1 MFDTIVA
8 GSLTTPWAGL
18 WDLAL
23 QSPESL
29 PGLLAGLAGLV
40 LVGASL
46 ASLGRRQA
54 EPKAQEA
61 VVYARSPRPARR
73 ARRRR

>member
-8 GSLTTPWAGL
+8 GPLVTPWVGV
-18 WDLAL
+18 WELAW
-23 QSPESL
+23 QSPEAV

-46 ASLGRRQA
+46 VSLGRRQA
-54 EPKAQEA
+54 ERKVQEV